1 MTTRSDVADL
11 LVNGITINNKTNKM
25 LVQYNDHHSDFLSY
39 RMNMGHNAPGT
50 KRPLSETSTAQNS
63 SMQTPSGQD
72 ISLLSMC

>member
-1 MTTRSDVADL
+1 
-11 LVNGITINNKTNKM
+11 M